1 MIYQIVIIIL
11 LIFALRYDING
22 KTRYRNECYL
32 AMLVVFILIA
42 GLRYRLGVDTTRY
55 LTRFYYET
63 PKLNELTWDDF
74 ELGSDPL
81 YTLLNSVVLTLGG
94 KFYMVQL
101 LHAIFVNTLIFKYI
115 KKHTDA
121 IFISIFIFFIW
132 QYALINMEEMRASMS
147 LVVCLFAND
156 YMLEKKWV
164 KGLLLYVI
172 GCLFHASTII
182 VMIMPMFFFLRLNK
196 LGILVLLGAFF
207 FSFVIQSYLSD
218 YIALIEINDEI
229 DAKAQS
235 YADSENFMETNRNV
249 FGYLSL
255 IISCGYSVI
264 SLWYMKIGRFDTRLV
279 KIEPQI
285 MVYLIFAV
293 MYIGLPIAY
302 RFSRFY
308 IVYNIMFVAEFM
320 VYLFK
325 KREPRIGQYIV
336 YTKALIIMFPFF
348 FLIYKGRSA
357 EKTWVRYH
365 PYSSIFDQ
373 NLDEKRERVY
383 SFYEG
388 DRPISGKY

>member
-11 LIFALRYDING
+11 LIFVLRYDING

-101 LHAIFVNTLIFKYI
+101 LHAFFVNTLIFKYI

-147 LVVCLFAND
+147 LAVCLFAND

-182 VMIMPMFFFLRLNK
+182 VMVMPLFFFLRLNK
-196 LGILVLLGAFF
+196 LGFLVLLGAFF

-218 YIALIEINDEI
+218 YISLIEINDEI
-229 DAKAQS
+229 DAKTQG
-235 YADSENFMETNRNV
+235 YADNEEFMKTNRNV

-255 IISCGYSVI
+255 IISCGYSVL
-264 SLWYMKIGRFDTRLV
+264 SLWYMKIGKFDTRLL

-373 NLDEKRERVY
+373 KLDEKRERAY